1 MYFKSKLLPLFLLS
15 LGTSC
20 VGHDSHDKDQMP
32 LDYVRYPYQ
41 AAYPGDD
48 SGQSVLSSRAG
59 TCPQFLTI
67 ASFVPVTADA
77 VFSGITT
84 FAKLPWVQ
92 CLTKEKHVPFD
103 IAFLGAPFVS
113 FGRSPPRAARRPLTV
128 SLFTGHRYIVQAG
141 STLRTRRYT
150 RGIAPPDVVRW
161 I

>member
-1 MYFKSKLLPLFLLS
+1 VDTFTFAQFFLPDALLPLLEMIFKSKLLPLLVLS

-20 VGHDSHDKDQMP
+20 VGHYGHDKDQMP
-32 LDYVRYPYQ
+32 LDYVRFPYE

-48 SGQSVLSSRAG
+48 SGQSVLSSVLGRACG
-59 TCPQFLTI
+59 QFLTI
-67 ASFVPVTADA
+67 AFVPVTAEA

-113 FGRSPPRAARRPLTV
+113 
-128 SLFTGHRYIVQAG
+128 
-141 STLRTRRYT
+141 
-150 RGIAPPDVVRW
+150 
-161 I
+161 